1 MALVATTV
9 FLTFVTGI
17 VIFVYRCAAFRDK
30 FIIVGNCPL
39 AVVDGNTPLRLS
51 TFRLLQVCLVY
62 YAFYNFACYNFA
74 WNVIVRHL
82 VYPN

>member
-30 FIIVGNCPL
+30 FIIVGNCLL
-39 AVVDGNTPLRLS
+39 AVVDVICMQISLS
-51 TFRLLQVCLVY
+51 GQRSEKKNC
-62 YAFYNFACYNFA
+62 
-74 WNVIVRHL
+74 
-82 VYPN
+82 